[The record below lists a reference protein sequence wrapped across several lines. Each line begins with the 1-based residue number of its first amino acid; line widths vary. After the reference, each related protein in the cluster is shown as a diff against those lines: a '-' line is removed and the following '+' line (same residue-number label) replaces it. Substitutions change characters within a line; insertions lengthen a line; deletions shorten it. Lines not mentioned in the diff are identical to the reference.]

1 MWLKVCLPTEV
12 LVDAEVTKVIAE
24 AENGSFCLLPR
35 HIDFVTAL
43 VPGLLSF
50 VCATGSEAFL
60 AVDEGILVKCG
71 TDVLVSTRQA
81 VRGPDLGQLRQ
92 TVETQ
97 FRHIDEHEAVARAIL
112 AKLEADTVRRFVKL
126 GEDAPS

>member
-1 MWLKVCLPTEV
+1 MRLKVCLPTEV
-12 LVDAEVTKVIAE
+12 LVDTEVTKVIAE

-50 VCATGSEAFL
+50 VRTAGEETFL

-71 TDVLVSTRQA
+71 ADLWVSTRQA
-81 VRGPDLGQLRQ
+81 VRGPDLGQLRH

-97 FRHIDEHEAVARAIL
+97 FRRLDEREAEARAIL
-112 AKLEADTVRRFVKL
+112 AKLEADTVRRFVTL
-126 GEDAPS
+126 SEDAPS